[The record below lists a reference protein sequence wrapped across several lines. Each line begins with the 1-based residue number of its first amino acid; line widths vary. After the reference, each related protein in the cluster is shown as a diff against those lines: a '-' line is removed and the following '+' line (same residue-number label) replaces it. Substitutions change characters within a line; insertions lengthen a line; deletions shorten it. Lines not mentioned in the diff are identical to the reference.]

1 MFPDWRDRGIVAGG
15 CAIAMLIPVPVI
27 NILIVYVLYQRLTSG
42 RPFVDHQL
50 RQNLN
55 FQISIQVYLLAAVVL
70 LLALPFLPSLFFP
83 GSLDWL
89 RIPLGLGMVG
99 TSVLLLFI
107 WFTVFAAALIFALS
121 GRWFQYPFSLQWLK

>member
-1 MFPDWRDRGIVAGG
+1 MLPDWKDRGIVAGG
-15 CAIAMLIPVPVI
+15 CVIAILIPVPVI
-27 NILIVYVLYQRLTSG
+27 NILIVYALYQRLRTD

-50 RQNLN
+50 RQNVN
-55 FQISIQVYLLAAVVL
+55 FQISMQVYLAGAFIL
-70 LLALPFLPSLFFP
+70 LFALPFLPGLFFP

-89 RIPLGLGMVG
+89 RIPLGLGMIG

-107 WFTVFAAALIFALS
+107 WFTIFTAALIFAVS